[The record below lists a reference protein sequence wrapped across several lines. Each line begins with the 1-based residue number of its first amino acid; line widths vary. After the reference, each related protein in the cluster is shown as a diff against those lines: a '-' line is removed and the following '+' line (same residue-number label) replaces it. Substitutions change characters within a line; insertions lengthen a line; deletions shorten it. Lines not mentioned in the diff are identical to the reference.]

1 MVTSDTQVKATQE
14 STAIV
19 TRSEAALA
27 SSAGA
32 RINIPLNLE
41 NWRTLPQETQ
51 DALLWFHQHCLD
63 QRLSLKDAAT
73 ALNYD
78 QSTVFR
84 VLKGTY
90 TGNWQ
95 NIESAIA
102 SYRRLLAERG
112 TIQKVEFVH
121 NSVSR
126 MIWAALDYAVA
137 NNSITQI
144 TGESGQGKS
153 IATKAW
159 RDAHNH
165 GRSVYVVAPP
175 IGGIK
180 ALLRAIAAAV
190 GVNKNLNLPQMTEAV
205 YRAFNENRILLVDE
219 AHRLLPT
226 DRRSNPV
233 NLEILRD
240 LHDQTGCALA
250 FISTQRFSD
259 SLQKSEYQFEQVLGR
274 IGMPVRLPRELKE
287 GDFMPVLQQYIRKPS
302 AKLKGEAASI
312 VNAMGRVRVL
322 VEVLKVA
329 TRIASKQ
336 RQELSE
342 EHVFKALALR
352 RQMMGEQVFAAKE
365 EGKR

>member
-1 MVTSDTQVKATQE
+1 MVTLDTQGKTE
-14 STAIV
+14 TPTTAIV
-19 TRSEAALA
+19 ARSEQALA

-41 NWRTLPQETQ
+41 NWKGLPESTTE
-51 DALLWFHQHCLD
+51 ALLWFHQHCLD
-63 QRLSLKDAAT
+63 EGLSLKDAAT
-73 ALNYD
+73 ALSYD
-78 QSTVFR
+78 GSTVFR

-95 NIESAIA
+95 NVEGAIT
-102 SYRRLLAERG
+102 SYRRIFTERG
-112 TIQKVEFVH
+112 SIQKVEFVP
-121 NSVSR
+121 NAVSR

-137 NNSITQI
+137 NNSITQV

-153 IATKAW
+153 IATRAW

-165 GRSVYVVAPP
+165 GRSVYVVAPA
-175 IGGIK
+175 IGGTK

-190 GVNKNLNLPQMTEAV
+190 GVNKNLNMPQMVDAL
-205 YRAFNENRILLVDE
+205 YRAFNRNRILIIDE

-259 SLQKSEYQFEQVLGR
+259 QLQKTEYQFEQLLGR
-274 IGMPVRLPRELKE
+274 IGMPVRLPRQLKDT
-287 GDFMPVLQQYIRKPS
+287 DFVPVLKQYVAKPS
-302 AKLKGEAASI
+302 PRLIATCGEI
-312 VNAMGRVRVL
+312 VNAMGRMRVL
-322 VEVLKVA
+322 GEVLKVA
-329 TRIASKQ
+329 GRMASKQ
-336 RQELSE
+336 RQPITE

-352 RQMMGEQVFAAKE
+352 KQMMGETVFAAKE
-365 EGKR
+365 EGSK